1 MEGYLF
7 RMFVQLLVQEDVKGI
22 YAGWYS
28 PAPSQVIDILAN
40 GYPERE
46 TFILVVDDLHKIAEA
61 RGEI

>member
-1 MEGYLF
+1 MLG
-7 RMFVQLLVQEDVKGI
+7 V

-40 GYPERE
+40 GHPERE